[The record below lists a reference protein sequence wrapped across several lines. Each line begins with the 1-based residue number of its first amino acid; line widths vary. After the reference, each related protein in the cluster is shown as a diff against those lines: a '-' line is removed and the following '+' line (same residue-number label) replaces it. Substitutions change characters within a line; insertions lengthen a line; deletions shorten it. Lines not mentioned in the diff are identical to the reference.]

1 MTDQTPTCPTCGI
14 DLRYPT
20 GLHLVDCP
28 ATQTDQTPSTE
39 QVERARFNV
48 SNVHH
53 SIGTECLCGAR
64 RLHKNRDRTE
74 HILDAF
80 LKELD
85 LAAHDREV
93 AAQAV
98 RDVATSLRDVGNTV
112 GDVYVPL
119 IGWLDTRADRIEA
132 GA

>member
-1 MTDQTPTCPTCGI
+1 M
-14 DLRYPT
+14 
-20 GLHLVDCP
+20 
-28 ATQTDQTPSTE
+28 TDQTPSTE

-48 SNVHH
+48 SAVHH

-80 LKELD
+80 IKELD

-98 RDVATSLRDVGNTV
+98 RDAFPSLSDVGIYWPN
-112 GDVYVPL
+112 DVYVAL

-132 GA
+132 GE

>member
-1 MTDQTPTCPTCGI
+1 M
-14 DLRYPT
+14 
-20 GLHLVDCP
+20 
-28 ATQTDQTPSTE
+28 TDQTPSTE
-39 QVERARFNV
+39 DVRWKYRCMRVKDGAKDIAAQTKFN
-48 SNVHH
+48 
-53 SIGTECLCGAR
+53 AW
-64 RLHKNRDRTE
+64 
-74 HILDAF
+74 
-80 LKELD
+80 

-132 GA
+132 DRG